1 MVTGTETNRLSLF
14 FQELRRR
21 RVIRVAVFYA
31 ITAWILIEV
40 SSTVLPA
47 LHLPDWTVTLV
58 VILLVLGFPVAM
70 MLAWAFDI
78 GLTGIHR
85 EQPAAER
92 ASAQTADENVPLDRP
107 EPSTSPAKMA
117 RDPAATARRSIA
129 VLPFINMSG
138 DRDNEYFSDGIS
150 EELLNLLV
158 KIPQLRV
165 ASRTSSFAFKG
176 KETDLRTVATQ
187 LDVSTILEGSVRR
200 AGGRVRITAQLI
212 DAESDSHLWSETYD
226 RQFEDVFAIQDDIA
240 RSIVAALQV
249 TLNPKERRALQS
261 VATASADA
269 FDYYLRGRRF
279 FYMTTKRNYQHAL
292 QMYTGAI
299 RIDPKY
305 AQAYAGIADCH
316 SFLYM
321 YGDSK
326 PENLKRADEASLK
339 ALTLDPDLAETH
351 ASRGI
356 ALSIGGRYADAERE
370 FEMAI
375 LLNARLFEAYYFY
388 ARDCAVQGKTEK
400 AARLYTQAAE
410 VNPTDYQAVA
420 LLAEIYGKLGR
431 PNEERAANLRALEII
446 ERTLETQPDDARAL
460 YLGAASL
467 AALGERDRALEWAAR
482 AGDTEREEP
491 AVLYNIA
498 CVYAQLDD
506 KERALECLERA
517 ADLGFGY
524 RAWVENDSSLEPL
537 RAESRFKAVLERLT

>member
-1 MVTGTETNRLSLF
+1 MVTGTEKNRLSLF
-14 FQELRRR
+14 LQELRRR
-21 RVIRVAVFYA
+21 RVIRVAIVYA
-31 ITAWILIEV
+31 ITAWIVIEIA
-40 SSTVLPA
+40 STVLPA
-47 LHLPDWTVTLV
+47 VNLPDWAVTLV
-58 VILLVLGFPVAM
+58 VMLLVLGFPVAM

-85 EQPAAER
+85 EPPAAKRGSERTLDENASSDRPDTSAPAAER
-92 ASAQTADENVPLDRP
+92 AR
-107 EPSTSPAKMA
+107 EP
-117 RDPAATARRSIA
+117 DATARRSIA
-129 VLPFINMSG
+129 VLPFINISG

-176 KETDLRTVATQ
+176 KEIDLRSVAKQ
-187 LDVSTILEGSVRR
+187 LGVSTILEGSVRR

-212 DAESDSHLWSETYD
+212 DADSDSHLWSETYD

-240 RSIVAALQV
+240 RSIVTALQV

-299 RIDPKY
+299 GIDPNY

-339 ALTLDPDLAETH
+339 ALQLDPDLAETH

-356 ALSIGGRYADAERE
+356 ALSISKRYADAERE
-370 FEMAI
+370 FETAI
-375 LLNARLFEAYYFY
+375 LLNPRLFEAYYFY

-420 LLAEIYGKLGR
+420 LLAEIYGKLNR
-431 PNEERAANLRALEII
+431 PQEERAANLRALEII

-482 AGDTEREEP
+482 AADTERDEP
-491 AVLYNIA
+491 AVLYNIS
-498 CVYAQLDD
+498 CVYTHLGE
-506 KERALECLERA
+506 KERALDCLERA

-524 RAWVENDSSLEPL
+524 RAWVENDPTLEPL
-537 RAESRFKAVLERLT
+537 HGEPRFQAVLARLT